1 MLENPS
7 PIPAKSAEEIEL
19 EKNKKTLSELVA
31 LRSAFFQ
38 QDGKKSNTNSDDK
51 KNFIGEFLAP
61 YLENFGTLKKSWSE
75 GDVARNTGAIADRFA
90 EKFDSLMEKY
100 LPSSPQ
106 EKDNFKKFRNKIL
119 HVEDPNKIKLESGAN
134 LIDQLKEKGV
144 NLQEIND
151 QVKQMALINPFSKDN
166 QSIPIKLKDGSTL
179 NLDVK
184 QYAEDLFAHNQLQKN
199 TDANSRNGSQTQQI
213 ELSGPLAL
221 YGKQKFNEKFP
232 QEGER
237 VTLSDEESN
246 SIRGVKQEAERLD
259 QIDRKNVENFAKEC
273 GFKIENNK
281 SPTLETPEK
290 IGEEDLKEAT
300 KLLRGILKSP
310 EKSGTENPSNEKP
323 KNRVQFGV
331 EENKRYSPLDSPS
344 TVAKSQSWTQRVKTS
359 SSESQS
365 PSRE

>member
-7 PIPAKSAEEIEL
+7 PIPAKSAEETEL

-38 QDGKKSNTNSDDK
+38 QDGEDSNKKSDDK

-61 YLENFGTLKKSWSE
+61 YLENFGTLKKSWSD
-75 GDVARNTGAIADRFA
+75 GDVARNTGAIADCFT

-106 EKDNFKKFRNKIL
+106 EKENFDKFKNKIL
-119 HVEDPNKIKLESGAN
+119 HVEDSNKIKLKSDEN

-166 QSIPIKLKDGSTL
+166 QSIPIELSDGRKLR
-179 NLDVK
+179 LDVK

-232 QEGER
+232 QEGA
-237 VTLSDEESN
+237 TISISEEEKK
-246 SIRGVKQEAERLD
+246 SIEGFKQEAERLD
-259 QIDRKNVENFAKEC
+259 QIDRKNEENFAKKL

-281 SPTLETPEK
+281 SPTLETPIK
-290 IGEEDLKEAT
+290 IGEEDLKNAM
-300 KLLRGILKSP
+300 KLLKGILKSP

-323 KNRVQFGV
+323 RKGVGFGLNEV
-331 EENKRYSPLDSPS
+331 REYSPSDSPS
-344 TVAKSQSWTQRVKTS
+344 AVAQSQSWRDRVNKS
-359 SSESQS
+359 PDPQS
-365 PSRE
+365 PSR